1 MDAVDRIRAREGDG
15 TVRLGR
21 IPAKAEWT
29 MKRDM
34 MSQRYTT
41 RWDELMV
48 VR

>member
-1 MDAVDRIRAREGDG
+1 MVPRIRAREGDG

-21 IPAKAEWT
+21 IPARAGWS
-29 MKRDM
+29 MKREM
-34 MSQRYTT
+34 MSRWYTT